1 MHAMTEAVKIMFK
14 DKELTFKVLGKHLRI
29 NDRKI
34 LETAYDEEIKVMEP
48 RLAFKLDSI
57 QAIIDETAKTDPR
70 AKKIKVQ
77 DLIDPSL
84 LDRLQK
90 DGFLDKLW
98 TGK

>member
-1 MHAMTEAVKIMFK
+1 
-14 DKELTFKVLGKHLRI
+14 
-29 NDRKI
+29 
-34 LETAYDEEIKVMEP
+34 
-48 RLAFKLDSI
+48 LDSI